1 MIKTILT
8 IVICVSI
15 FGILVFSIVRQ
26 TMQKKINELVENEKK
41 EKQKKIKV
49 FFHTFLIVS
58 NLKPKSLLQDHN

>member
-26 TMQKKINELVENEKK
+26 MMQKKINELVENEKK
-41 EKQKKIKV
+41 KNRK
-49 FFHTFLIVS
+49 
-58 NLKPKSLLQDHN
+58 NN

>member
-26 TMQKKINELVENEKK
+26 TMEKKIKELVENENKK
-41 EKQKKIKV
+41 KQEKK
-49 FFHTFLIVS
+49 
-58 NLKPKSLLQDHN
+58 N